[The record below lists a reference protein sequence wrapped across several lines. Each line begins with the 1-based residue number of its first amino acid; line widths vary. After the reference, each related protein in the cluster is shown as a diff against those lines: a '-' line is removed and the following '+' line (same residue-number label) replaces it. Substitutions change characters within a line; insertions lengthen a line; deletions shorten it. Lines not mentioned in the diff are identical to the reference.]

1 VCYVQIAIAAVGIM
15 MQMKASADQEAA
27 RRDKAAFDAQIAK
40 NNAKILERQAIDAEE
55 KGKDDRYLARLKA
68 DVAQERMQAE
78 LAGQGF
84 DVTFGSNIDLLAEV
98 NEFGE
103 RDADA
108 IKESADQT
116 AFALRARAAN
126 FRAQGQFS
134 SGLASGADPGQAAL
148 FTGISGAT
156 AVASKWYDDI
166 DAELFST
173 SPSSS
178 SGTETSLLDTG
189 NSAFA

>member
-1 VCYVQIAIAAVGIM
+1 M

-27 RRDKAAFDAQIAK
+27 RRDKAEFDSQISR
-40 NNAKILERQAIDAEE
+40 NNARILERQAVDAEE

-68 DVAQERMQAE
+68 DVAQQRMQAE

-126 FRAQGQFS
+126 FRAQGSFE
-134 SGLASGADPGQAAL
+134 GALASGASPSDAAL
-148 FTGISGAT
+148 TTGIIGAT
-156 AVASKWYDDI
+156 SVASKWYPDI
-166 DAELFST
+166 QSEFST
-173 SPSSS
+173 TSTTTSPALATDASLLSSS
-178 SGTETSLLDTG
+178 

>member
-27 RRDKAAFDAQIAK
+27 RRDKATFDAQIAK
-40 NNAKILERQAIDAEE
+40 NNSKILNRQADDAEE

-68 DVAQERMQAE
+68 DVARERMQAE
-78 LAGQGF
+78 LAGQRF
-84 DVTFGSNIDLLAEV
+84 DVTFGTNIDLLAEM

-103 RDADA
+103 RDANA

-126 FRAQGQFS
+126 FAAQGTFE
-134 SGLASGADPGQAAL
+134 GALASGASPGDAAL
-148 FTGISGAT
+148 STGVSGAT
-156 AVASKWYDDI
+156 SVASKWYPDI
-166 DAELFST
+166 ASEFSST
-173 SPSSS
+173 STSSAPA
-178 SGTETSLLDTG
+178 SGADTSLLAT
-189 NSAFA
+189 S